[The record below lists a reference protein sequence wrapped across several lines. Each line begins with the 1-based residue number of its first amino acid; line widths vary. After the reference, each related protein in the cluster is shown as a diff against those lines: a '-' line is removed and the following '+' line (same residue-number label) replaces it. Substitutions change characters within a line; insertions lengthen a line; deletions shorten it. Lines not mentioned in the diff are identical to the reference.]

1 MLSTTLQAVVGL
13 RLIPRADH
21 SGRMPAAEVLFV
33 TASVREYLLDPEKTS
48 LIKTAIADG
57 VSQYGM
63 QTFDQ
68 ALLGHLQAG
77 RIDMDEALSMA
88 TSPHDF
94 KLMAAS
100 GGATAIDNVEESS
113 VF

>member
-1 MLSTTLQAVVGL
+1 VLKATARIKDMIMDPDMTGT
-13 RLIPRADH
+13 IP
-21 SGRMPAAEVLFV
+21 E
-33 TASVREYLLDPEKTS
+33 
-48 LIKTAIADG
+48 AIAEG
-57 VSQYGM
+57 AYYGM

-100 GGATAIDNVEESS
+100 GGASAIDNVEESS

>member
-1 MLSTTLQAVVGL
+1 
-13 RLIPRADH
+13 
-21 SGRMPAAEVLFV
+21 
-33 TASVREYLLDPEKTS
+33 
-48 LIKTAIADG
+48 
-57 VSQYGM
+57 M

-100 GGATAIDNVEESS
+100 GGASAMDNVEESS

>member
-1 MLSTTLQAVVGL
+1 M
-13 RLIPRADH
+13 IP
-21 SGRMPAAEVLFV
+21 E
-33 TASVREYLLDPEKTS
+33 
-48 LIKTAIADG
+48 AIAEG
-57 VSQYGM
+57 AYYGM

-68 ALLGHLQAG
+68 ALLGHLKDG
-77 RIDMDEALSMA
+77 RINMDEALSMA

-100 GGATAIDNVEESS
+100 GGASSSSLENVEQESEA